1 MRQIDLI
8 GTSPQAAP
16 ADDDPDAER
25 DLFGNP
31 IKRSGPAAPT
41 YRPRKP
47 VQQGFAFD
55 TFTLKGS

>member
-8 GTSPQAAP
+8 SSPTPSAP
-16 ADDDPDAER
+16 TDESCER

-31 IKRSGPAAPT
+31 VASRGPSAPT

-47 VQQGFAFD
+47 VQQGLAFD
-55 TFTLKGS
+55 TFTLGSK